1 MSLLV
6 MAAAIVGVP
15 LLAYS
20 IIGGIVDS
28 DDRDN
33 VEDTVGYSMDRLQ
46 SSVTTLF
53 TVARATFVGAF
64 GVGLA
69 ITGELGNFMADI
81 GALVAD
87 APFAIASAG
96 LTYLGY
102 STIGVGG
109 IELSAGQW
117 LLIAGAAITLAAFLK
132 NADVNGV

>member
-6 MAAAIVGVP
+6 IGAAIVAIP

-28 DDRDN
+28 DDRDD
-33 VEDTVGYSMDRLQ
+33 VEDTVGYSMERLQ

-64 GVGLA
+64 GIGLA
-69 ITGELGNFMADI
+69 ITGELGTFLGEI
-81 GALVAD
+81 GALVSD
-87 APFAIASAG
+87 APFAILSAA

-117 LLIAGAAITLAAFLK
+117 LLIAGAAIALAAFLK
-132 NADVNGV
+132 NADVSGV

>member
-6 MAAAIVGVP
+6 IGAAIVAIP

-28 DDRDN
+28 DDRDD

-64 GVGLA
+64 GIGLA
-69 ITGELGNFMADI
+69 ITGELGTFLGEI
-81 GALVAD
+81 GALISD
-87 APFAIASAG
+87 APFAILSAA

-117 LLIAGAAITLAAFLK
+117 LLIAGAAIALAAFLK
-132 NADVNGV
+132 NADVSGV